1 MSAKDVNRMNF
12 PPQTLMWG
20 GRTINIL
27 QVMDFTL
34 YQQKNECMHYFSL
47 HMIDTNN
54 IVIYDALIVT

>member
-12 PPQTLMWG
+12 PPQTLMLGGGGGW

-34 YQQKNECMHYFSL
+34 YQQKN
-47 HMIDTNN
+47 
-54 IVIYDALIVT
+54 

>member
-12 PPQTLMWG
+12 PPQTLMLGGGGW

-34 YQQKNECMHYFSL
+34 YQQKN
-47 HMIDTNN
+47 
-54 IVIYDALIVT
+54 